1 MEKTILHNRLSFFL
15 SFFLSLSLWL
25 QVANL
30 VALNNAVCVSIHVL
44 PLYFTSNLHNHTFP
58 ITQNTCCNT
67 RNCIYTIHC
76 TLCTHIPTIYVGE
89 TKNCIRSRF
98 SQHKHNITTH
108 NNDTVVSKHFNQT
121 NHNLSML
128 RISVLQFFTDN
139 PKNSRKTDF
148 MRKKYELLWINKLH
162 TYTPIGLNIVT
173 HLKPTNIPLILE
185 YSNSASQLLR
195 QVKNTLSNDTTYPY
209 KFSITSSFT
218 NHKNLQKSLAP
229 TKF

>member
-1 MEKTILHNRLSFFL
+1 MCFYTRSTAI
-15 SFFLSLSLWL
+15 
-25 QVANL
+25 V
-30 VALNNAVCVSIHVL
+30 
-44 PLYFTSNLHNHTFP
+44 TSNLYNHTFP

-108 NNDTVVSKHFNQT
+108 NKDTVVSKHFNKN

-128 RISVLQFFTDN
+128 RISVVQFFTEN

-148 MRKKYELLWINKLH
+148 MRKKIMNYCGLTN
-162 TYTPIGLNIVT
+162 YTLT
-173 HLKPTNIPLILE
+173 HQ
-185 YSNSASQLLR
+185 SVS
-195 QVKNTLSNDTTYPY
+195 
-209 KFSITSSFT
+209 TSSLIS
-218 NHKNLQKSLAP
+218 NLQTYHSFSNTAIQHLN
-229 TKF
+229 F